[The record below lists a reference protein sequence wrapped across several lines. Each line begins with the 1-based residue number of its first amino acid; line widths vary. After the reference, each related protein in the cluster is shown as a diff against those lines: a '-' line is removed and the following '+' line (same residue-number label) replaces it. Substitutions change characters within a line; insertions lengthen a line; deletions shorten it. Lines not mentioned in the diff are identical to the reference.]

1 MELSEI
7 LKYCLENLKDT
18 ILVNTYGEKA
28 IFYNPN
34 LVLKKGVYVLTIKEK
49 DGKNDKSSELNRI
62 DTFRVNIGVKKDTFK
77 ELFGFIPSRPSAG
90 CTVDMKYDFTRS
102 NEILPHPVYA
112 WMSWISIIN
121 PTESKFEELKPFIEQ
136 AYLLAVEKFNKK
148 VTTP

>member
-1 MELSEI
+1 MESSEI

-49 DGKNDKSSELNRI
+49 DGKNDKSSKLNRI

-90 CTVDMKYDFTRS
+90 CTVDMHYDFTKS

-121 PTESKFEELKPFIEQ
+121 PTESKFEELKPFIEE

-148 VTTP
+148 ATTP